1 MVPKEAALSSSS
13 LIFIS
18 IRSPRAADWPLE
30 YTFTRAYRQLH
41 YSPDAVKTV
50 WKAMSNDRAVQDAY
64 RRLYN
69 VGRSELAG
77 TLTAYFRAIGH
88 LETSARLGRNVA

>member
-1 MVPKEAALSSSS
+1 
-13 LIFIS
+13 
-18 IRSPRAADWPLE
+18 
-30 YTFTRAYRQLH
+30 
-41 YSPDAVKTV
+41 
-50 WKAMSNDRAVQDAY
+50 MSNDRAVQDAY